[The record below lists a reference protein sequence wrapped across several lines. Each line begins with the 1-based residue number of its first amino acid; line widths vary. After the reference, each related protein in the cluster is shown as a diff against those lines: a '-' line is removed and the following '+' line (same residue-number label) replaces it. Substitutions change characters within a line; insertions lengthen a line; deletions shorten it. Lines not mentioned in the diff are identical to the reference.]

1 MPPSG
6 TKLDPQL
13 RPPATDSTF
22 RTRVTESAKCMRVTG
37 SAGRTTPRPGQGSR
51 VFWSRRSG
59 GARRREDS
67 QDRAGERGH
76 LGIIVRVVSSTL
88 AAIGE
93 TRLAEWD
100 GMQEVLIT
108 LFFWPANGNWWGGT
122 GVDVKSGVLS

>member
-59 GARRREDS
+59 GARRRGGPRIG
-67 QDRAGERGH
+67 QERPLELLSG
-76 LGIIVRVVSSTL
+76 LSAAL

-108 LFFWPANGNWWGGT
+108 LFFWPANGNWWRGT

>member
-22 RTRVTESAKCMRVTG
+22 RTRVTELAKCMRVTG

-67 QDRAGERGH
+67 QDRAGEGGH
-76 LGIIVRVVSSTL
+76 LGIIVRIVSSTGSNWGNSIGGVGRDAGGFDHVVFL
-88 AAIGE
+88 AC
-93 TRLAEWD
+93 EWELVGRD
-100 GMQEVLIT
+100 
-108 LFFWPANGNWWGGT
+108 WG
-122 GVDVKSGVLS
+122 